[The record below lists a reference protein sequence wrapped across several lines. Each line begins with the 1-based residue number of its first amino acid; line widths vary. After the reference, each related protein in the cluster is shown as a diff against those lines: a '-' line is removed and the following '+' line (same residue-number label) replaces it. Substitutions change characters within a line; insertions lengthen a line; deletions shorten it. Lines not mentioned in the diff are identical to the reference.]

1 MLELGADPNAADS
14 FGNSGLWRFC
24 LQARQILPGYN
35 HSTHTILTDRLL
47 TEELTQDLTRI
58 IRLLKEYGLNME
70 YVSPNYGKTALEQ
83 YKEEPV
89 CSILSSD

>member
-35 HSTHTILTDRLL
+35 HSTHTILSDRLL

-58 IRLLKEYGLNME
+58 IRHFKRDP
-70 YVSPNYGKTALEQ
+70 SDDQEQ
-83 YKEEPV
+83 FSRYHPV
-89 CSILSSD
+89 K

>member
-1 MLELGADPNAADS
+1 M
-14 FGNSGLWRFC
+14 
-24 LQARQILPGYN
+24 
-35 HSTHTILTDRLL
+35 
-47 TEELTQDLTRI
+47 DLTRI

>member
-1 MLELGADPNAADS
+1 MGGINLSKTLS
-14 FGNSGLWRFC
+14 
-24 LQARQILPGYN
+24 
-35 HSTHTILTDRLL
+35 DRLL

-70 YVSPNYGKTALEQ
+70 YISPNYGKTALEE
-83 YKEEPV
+83 YEDEPV

>member
-1 MLELGADPNAADS
+1 MHD
-14 FGNSGLWRFC
+14 C
-24 LQARQILPGYN
+24 ARGCGRRPAVQIR
-35 HSTHTILTDRLL
+35 SAF

>member
-1 MLELGADPNAADS
+1 MGGINLSKTLS
-14 FGNSGLWRFC
+14 
-24 LQARQILPGYN
+24 
-35 HSTHTILTDRLL
+35 DRLL

-70 YVSPNYGKTALEQ
+70 YVAPNYGKTALEQ